1 MKGGEGVRYYFSFF
15 MFFLLSLWFLLE
27 GERRE
32 NLGPTRTMNDPTR
45 DMGWYVV

>member
-15 MFFLLSLWFLLE
+15 MFFFVFMVSLE

>member
-15 MFFLLSLWFLLE
+15 HVFLLSLWVLLE
-27 GERRE
+27 GEGRE

>member
-15 MFFLLSLWFLLE
+15 MFFFCLFGFCWRE
-27 GERRE
+27 RGEK

>member
-15 MFFLLSLWFLLE
+15 MFFLSLWFLLE
-27 GERRE
+27 GERE
-32 NLGPTRTMNDPTR
+32 KKKLGPTRTMNDPTR